1 MSAYT
6 NGFGI
11 VSLRFIIHLRSESKL
26 YMSNENHILLVED
39 TEIVSE
45 SGLVRSQ
52 SRRTK
57 VKRKVQRLNKA
68 GDSKSDKMRGHLK
81 IVKIILFTIYGLF
94 VYKSISELNN
104 DFMYRSLFYGAFS
117 LAWILILSKLK
128 CNGRLIMSVS
138 NIWLSCQL
146 IVFMLHFILVIYLQE
161 DLTLF

>member
-1 MSAYT
+1 
-6 NGFGI
+6 
-11 VSLRFIIHLRSESKL
+11 
-26 YMSNENHILLVED
+26 MSNENHILLVEE
-39 TEIVSE
+39 TEIVSESE

-57 VKRKVQRLNKA
+57 VKKKVQRSSKA
-68 GDSKSDKMRGHLK
+68 GDSKSEKMRGHLK
-81 IVKIILFTIYGLF
+81 IVKIVLFTIYGLF

-117 LAWILILSKLK
+117 LAWLLILSKSK
-128 CNGRLIMSVS
+128 WNGRLIVSVS

-146 IVFMLHFILVIYLQE
+146 IVFMLHFILVIYLQD